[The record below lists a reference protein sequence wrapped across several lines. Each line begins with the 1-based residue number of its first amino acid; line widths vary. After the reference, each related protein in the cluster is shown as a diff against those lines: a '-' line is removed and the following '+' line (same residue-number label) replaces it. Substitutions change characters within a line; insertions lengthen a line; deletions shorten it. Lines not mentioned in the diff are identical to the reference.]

1 MSRVTTPHLSDGGK
15 VTPAGGLR
23 GVVPPHF
30 ETEVE

>member
-1 MSRVTTPHLSDGGK
+1 MSRATTPHLSFGVA

-23 GVVPPHF
+23 GVVPPRF